1 MSDRFLCPT
10 FSRHLFSLLRGI
22 DKQLSKL
29 FGVSN
34 PQTPASRRN
43 THHSSP
49 KYCPSSPTA
58 MALFRL
64 RLPIASRKQRL
75 KMLLKTS

>member
-1 MSDRFLCPT
+1 M
-10 FSRHLFSLLRGI
+10 G
-22 DKQLSKL
+22 KL

-34 PQTPASRRN
+34 PQTPASRRD
-43 THHSSP
+43 THHSCP

-64 RLPIASRKQRL
+64 RQAIASHKQRL